1 MRSSRIVRDWPV
13 LLVLVGVQFG
23 HILDFDIL
31 LPLGPRYQAEF
42 GLNPTQFG
50 LVVSAYGVAA
60 CLSGLLAVTWIDR
73 LDRKRALLCLL
84 SGFAGAT
91 LLCGLASSYEVL
103 LVSRCLAGAF
113 GGVLGAVV
121 FAILGDLVP
130 EERRGWATGVV
141 LSAFAVATIAGV
153 PLGLTLARALGTG
166 SPFQALAGFSTGVL
180 LLAACVIPPVP
191 PRPGGRG
198 SCSFRQI
205 LTQPLC
211 LRAHALMAAVV
222 LGTFL
227 LVASLPTFLV
237 LNGGWQEGDLR
248 WLYLCGGLAT
258 LLTNPLVGR
267 LADRSSKLLVFRG
280 LVLLT
285 VVPVVLVTN
294 WGPAPLGVTLL
305 LTTALFVCSSG
316 QLVPA
321 TALITSGAPPAC
333 RASFLSVN
341 AAVQQ
346 LAIGLAALLAGALLR
361 QPGPGLPLE
370 HYPWVGLLACVMAA
384 LSFYLAGAFVRSA
397 ASSTAPAPGHGQ
409 NDRATGQGET
419 GARKMRRVRW
429 RGRVLVRVDVDEP
442 ITTG

>member
-1 MRSSRIVRDWPV
+1 MPSSRSVRHWPV

-31 LPLGPRYQAEF
+31 LPLGPRYQSEL
-42 GLNPTQFG
+42 GLSPTQFG

-60 CLSGLLAVTWIDR
+60 CLSGLLAVVWIDR
-73 LDRKRALLCLL
+73 FDRKRALLCLL
-84 SGFAGAT
+84 SGFVGST

-153 PLGLTLARALGTG
+153 PLGLTLAGALGTG
-166 SPFQALAGFSTGVL
+166 SPFLALAGFSTSVL
-180 LLAACVIPPVP
+180 LLAAWVIPPVP
-191 PRPGGRG
+191 PRREARG
-198 SCSFRQI
+198 AGSIRQV
-205 LTQPLC
+205 LTHPLC

-222 LGTFL
+222 MAAFVV
-227 LVASLPTFLV
+227 VASLPTFLV
-237 LNGGWQEGDLR
+237 LNGGWQESDLR

-258 LLTNPLVGR
+258 LVINPLVGR
-267 LADRSSKLLVFRG
+267 LADRFSKLFVFRG
-280 LVLLT
+280 LAVLT
-285 VVPVVLVTN
+285 VVPVVLVSN

-321 TALITSGAPPAC
+321 TALITSGAPPAW
-333 RASFLSVN
+333 RASFLSLN

-346 LAIGLAALLAGALLR
+346 LALGLAALLSGALLR

-370 HYPWVGLLACVMAA
+370 NYPWVGGQACIMAA

-397 ASSTAPAPGHGQ
+397 APDQTVLGQLAGPVVQHGDDGASGGQ
-409 NDRATGQGET
+409 NRRLPLKVATATAWPGSS
-419 GARKMRRVRW
+419 R
-429 RGRVLVRVDVDEP
+429 
-442 ITTG
+442 